1 MIARTNFAAAVVD
14 GLLSRM
20 QGRSMPVRCRRRSGR
35 PEDLE
40 SVISFYCELILGAK
54 PDSGWHD
61 RLLESLGRADRGSPG
76 SAGKA
81 VGSSWP
87 HRQPN
92 WS

>member
-1 MIARTNFAAAVVD
+1 
-14 GLLSRM
+14 
-20 QGRSMPVRCRRRSGR
+20 MPERCRARSGR

-81 VGSSWP
+81 VAFILASP
-87 HRQPN
+87 AAQLA
-92 WS
+92 